1 MKHGLFRREV
11 FESRRQLWLGEIR
24 LARPLSLTLLTTAV
38 VVAAAATAVFLVEG
52 HYTRKARLAGVLVP
66 DLGSLRV
73 VAPQAAT
80 VVERRAVEGQHVA
93 KGDVLFV
100 LSTEQTS
107 TLGDTQAAVQRSLQA
122 RERSLADAAQH
133 EAALLVSQRDDLQ
146 RRIAESRAALGL
158 LASQADLQRQQLA
171 LAQAEHERWRALQ
184 DQYVSAARVEAEKV
198 KVLAAQSALRDIEL
212 RRAQAVREIAGLEA
226 QWRQLPLQA
235 QARQGEIERQ
245 RAELAQDAAVSE
257 ARRRIVVTAPASG
270 VLSAVTADPHGAV
283 NPAVPLATVVPA
295 DARLL
300 AHLYAPSAAVGFLRP
315 QQPVLLR
322 YQAFPYQKFGHHKGE
337 VLQVSRTPLGP
348 NEHGQAANE
357 PLYRVTVALER
368 QTVDAYGQPQPL
380 VPGMQLEADVQLDRR
395 RLIEWIFEPVIGLH
409 GRV

>member
-11 FESRRQLWLGEIR
+11 LESRRQLWLGEIR
-24 LARPLSLTLLTTAV
+24 LARPLSLSLLTTAV
-38 VVAAAATAVFLVEG
+38 VVAAAATAAFLFEG

-66 DLGSLRV
+66 DLGTLRV

-80 VVERRAVEGQHVA
+80 VVERHAVEGQAVA
-93 KGDVLFV
+93 QGDVLFV

-107 TLGDTQAAVQRSLQA
+107 TLGGTQAAVQRSLQA
-122 RERSLADAAQH
+122 RERSLA
-133 EAALLVSQRDDLQ
+133 EAAAHESQLLASRRDDLQ
-146 RRIAESRAALGL
+146 HRIAESRAALGL

-171 LAQAEHERWRALQ
+171 LAQGEHERWRALQ

-198 KVLAAQSALRDIEL
+198 KVLAAQSALREVEL
-212 RRAQAVREIAGLEA
+212 RRAQALRELAALEGQA
-226 QWRQLPLQA
+226 RELPLQA

-245 RAELAQDAAVSE
+245 RAELAQDAALSE
-257 ARRRIVVTAPASG
+257 SRRRIVVTAPASG
-270 VLSAVTADPHGAV
+270 VLSAVTADLQGAV
-283 NPAVPLATVVPA
+283 TPAVPLATVVPGE
-295 DARLL
+295 ARLL

-337 VLQVSRTPLGP
+337 VLQVSRTPLAAA
-348 NEHGQAANE
+348 EHGQAANE

-368 QTVDAYGQPQPL
+368 QTVQAYGQPQAL

>member
-1 MKHGLFRREV
+1 MKPGLFRREV

-24 LARPLSLTLLTTAV
+24 LARPLSLTLLTTVV
-38 VVAAAATAVFLVEG
+38 VVAAAATAAFLFEG

-66 DLGSLRV
+66 DLGTLRV

-80 VVERRAVEGQHVA
+80 VVERRAVEGQAVA

-107 TLGDTQAAVQRSLQA
+107 TLGGTQAAVQRSLQA
-122 RERSLADAAQH
+122 RERSLADAAAQ
-133 EAALLVSQRDDLQ
+133 EAALLAAQREDLQ
-146 RRIAESRAALGL
+146 RRIAEARAAVGVH
-158 LASQADLQRQQLA
+158 ASQIDLHRQQLA
-171 LAQAEHERWRALQ
+171 LAQAEHDRWRALQ

-198 KVLAAQSALRDIEL
+198 KVLAAHSALRDTEL
-212 RRAQAVREIAGLEA
+212 KRAQAVREIATLEA

-235 QARQGEIERQ
+235 QSRQGEIERQ

-270 VLSAVTADPHGAV
+270 VLSAVTADAQGAV
-283 NPAVPLATVVPA
+283 GPAVPLATVVPSN
-295 DARLL
+295 ARLL
-300 AHLYAPSAAVGFLRP
+300 AHLYASSASVGFLRP
-315 QQPVLLR
+315 HQTVLLR

-348 NEHGQAANE
+348 GEHGQAAAE

-368 QTVDAYGQPQPL
+368 QSVDAYGQPQAL

-395 RLIEWIFEPVIGLH
+395 RLIEWIFEPVIGLQ